1 MCWRAVSFE
10 TIQLLQSFWF
20 SFWPQEKVMTMLADV
35 QTKLIEDGKA
45 SDTAHANYTQFCGH
59 GQRDL
64 GYDIQDGEKNV
75 EQLSATIAKS
85 TSEIEVST
93 SKLQELQGAIVKSEG
108 DLKQAQ
114 KLRDHEHQEHQ
125 TAHTELGEATESGYN
140 IGIFFW

>member
-1 MCWRAVSFE
+1 
-10 TIQLLQSFWF
+10 
-20 SFWPQEKVMTMLADV
+20 MTMLADV
-35 QTKLIEDGKA
+35 QMKLIEDGKA

-64 GYDIQDGEKNV
+64 GYDIQDAEKNV

-114 KLRDHEHQEHQ
+114 KLRDQEHQEHQ
-125 TAHTELGEATESGYN
+125 TAHTELGEATESGYK
-140 IGIFFW
+140 IGEI